1 MTGGLES
8 VNMDLIQAVAING
21 VLPIL
26 VLAAVLATVRLAL
39 GPTLADRAIALDLL
53 GAIGIGF
60 IGVYAL
66 ATERLAYLDVAMVLA
81 LIAFLGTVAFAT
93 YLERRV

>member
-1 MTGGLES
+1 MTLDT
-8 VNMDLIQAVAING
+8 VLIQSVAYNL

-26 VLAAVLATVRLAL
+26 ILAALIVTVRLAK

-53 GAIGIGF
+53 GTLGIGF
-60 IGVYAL
+60 IAVYAL
-66 ATERLAYLDVAMVLA
+66 ATGRLAYLDVAMVVA

>member
-1 MTGGLES
+1 MTWTLLD
-8 VNMDLIQAVAING
+8 MALIQAVTTNL
-21 VLPIL
+21 VLPVLI
-26 VLAAVLATVRLAL
+26 LAAIIATVRLAK

-60 IGVYAL
+60 IGSYAL
-66 ATERLAYLDVAMVLA
+66 ATGRMAYLDVAMVLA
-81 LIAFLGTVAFAT
+81 LIAFLGSVAFAT

>member
-1 MTGGLES
+1 MTWTLLD
-8 VNMDLIQAVAING
+8 MALIQSVTTNF
-21 VLPIL
+21 VLPVLI
-26 VLAAVLATVRLAL
+26 LAAIIATVRLAK

-60 IGVYAL
+60 IGSYAL
-66 ATERLAYLDVAMVLA
+66 ATGRMAYLDVAMVLA
-81 LIAFLGTVAFAT
+81 LIAFLGSVAFAT

>member
-1 MTGGLES
+1 MTWTLLDM
-8 VNMDLIQAVAING
+8 VLIQAVTTNL
-21 VLPIL
+21 VLPMLI
-26 VLAAVLATVRLAL
+26 LAAIIATVRLAK

-60 IGVYAL
+60 IGSYAL
-66 ATERLAYLDVAMVLA
+66 TTGRMAYLDVAMVLA
-81 LIAFLGTVAFAT
+81 LIAFLGSVAFAT